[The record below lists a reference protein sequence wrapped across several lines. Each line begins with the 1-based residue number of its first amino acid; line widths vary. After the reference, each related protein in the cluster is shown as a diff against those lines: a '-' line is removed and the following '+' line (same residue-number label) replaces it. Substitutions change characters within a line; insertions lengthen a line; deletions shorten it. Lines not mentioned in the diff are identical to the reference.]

1 MHLEDGFHHV
11 PQGCGLFP
19 YCGAIGQVILYKG
32 LQGEK
37 QPAREV
43 EKIVGP
49 EAEARSQEGTEV
61 LGETA

>member
-1 MHLEDGFHHV
+1 MVFTMFHRGV
-11 PQGCGLFP
+11 DSFP
-19 YCGAIGQVILYKG
+19 IVELKSQSYVKG
-32 LQGEK
+32 PSGKEATLS
-37 QPAREV
+37 REV